1 MRAKFCYKQIS
12 DMFFQPDQLA
22 QRIEWRGAGK
32 VCEDFKR
39 AGSLFESLQIHLF
52 FPLFVFFFFLFVF
65 FSCYINVND
74 GLSQTCFKTSCEL
87 Q

>member
-1 MRAKFCYKQIS
+1 
-12 DMFFQPDQLA
+12 MFFQPDQLA

-52 FPLFVFFFFLFVF
+52 FPLFVCFFFLFCFFFVFVFFF